1 MNLSAL
7 NEEQT
12 AHVQAWTAVALQHM
26 PYMASMLFS
35 LRFVNAPGLGTFAV
49 DKYHRCYIDFDAVA
63 HEGPQKG
70 GQSLLHECCH
80 LYGAHSDVATELGV
94 EGGQMARVLNLS
106 SDASINDDLRDG
118 GLTMFADGAGYI
130 TPSTIGQ
137 PDYQTVQFYFRALQ
151 AAIAK
156 KAGQQG
162 QQGAPG
168 APGQVQPG
176 NGSGQGA
183 PGVPGAQP
191 GQGGAPA
198 GPYKGCGSGSGG

>member
-49 DKYHRCYIDFDAVA
+49 DKFHRCYIDFDAVA
-63 HEGPQKG
+63 HEG
-70 GQSLLHECCH
+70 
-80 LYGAHSDVATELGV
+80 
-94 EGGQMARVLNLS
+94 GQMARVLNLA